1 MSFKPQG
8 EHIVTRCHFCRM
20 FWQVWPSFFNQAHA
34 SLAAT
39 SESFSCGFWLFTSRF
54 GERNLKT
61 LQSSHEETFRDA
73 GIPEIPEN
81 KIAPSVPS
89 KSFGHVCGTLFDCF
103 YPNFRS
109 LSSAN
114 LPLTKPRVV
123 RFCMFLQPSLL
134 LLAETGHLYRKVS
147 HGAHKNVP
155 TAVPK
160 PKIILKWITGFRE
173 SSANHILLKNY
184 SKISP
189 ELLSLIQP
197 FVET

>member
-8 EHIVTRCHFCRM
+8 KHDIVFRCYFSGM
-20 FWQVWPSFFNQAHA
+20 FHWQVWPSFFNRAHA

-61 LQSSHEETFRDA
+61 LQSSHEETFRKA
-73 GIPEIPEN
+73 GIQEKPWKHM
-81 KIAPSVPS
+81 KIELLHHFHQNRLVAA
-89 KSFGHVCGTLFDCF
+89 CQ
-103 YPNFRS
+103 
-109 LSSAN
+109 AN
-114 LPLTKPRVV
+114 A
-123 RFCMFLQPSLL
+123 FLQPSLL
-134 LLAETGHLYRKVS
+134 LLAETRHLYRKVS

-160 PKIILKWITGFRE
+160 PKIILKWITASGE
-173 SSANHILLKNY
+173 SIANHNLLKNH

-189 ELLSLIQP
+189 ELLSLIQT